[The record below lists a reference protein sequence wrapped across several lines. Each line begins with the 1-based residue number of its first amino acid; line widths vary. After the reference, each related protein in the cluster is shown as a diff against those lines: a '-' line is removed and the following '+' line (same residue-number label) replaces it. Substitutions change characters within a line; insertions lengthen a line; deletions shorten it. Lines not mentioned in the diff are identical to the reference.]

1 MTIEELAKQKANSV
15 PNSTLVKYYEAG
27 IPQWHMETILTML
40 KPKKLSVLQEFILKF
55 IASGI
60 NDVSDICKFLGV
72 NTSAVNNAVAILQ
85 KNSLITVDIFYSKLK
100 LTDKG
105 EDALKEAATIVPED
119 IEYAL
124 YVDGLVGNIY
134 LKDPNKRK
142 LYNAKEL
149 RSFEIKSINTTIEKP
164 TLDTLVYE
172 EVKRAINFFKKNH
185 AYEQDKLEGDL
196 QEVSRVA
203 KTYVEYKKVYV
214 LVFMN
219 NKSEDIEFQVYEGT
233 TRNDDYSI
241 ALQRQH
247 NNNTRVLDFDSKDE
261 TGEELDNSL
270 ISVLP
275 QEIIES
281 AKSFSYKDSTLER
294 EISNLTMQ
302 LDAIKDNSDDDD
314 EQKESA
320 TERIRFL
327 EKKIDEMKSERKG
340 ADRILSTYD
349 HRPLLLDA
357 LENAQN
363 TVVIVSPW
371 IKSGGLN
378 NEILGRIERTLQR
391 KTQVIIGYGI
401 SEKEDSDKWI
411 LQRLADIQKNVYGKN
426 LHLVKLSN
434 THEKVLIKDNEYM
447 VITSFNWLSFKGDP
461 NKGFRQETGYY
472 TESKEAIRQM
482 KANLSNRMSIKI

>member
-1 MTIEELAKQKANSV
+1 MTIDKLAKLKANSV

-27 IPQWHMETILTML
+27 IPQWHMEAILTML

-55 IASGI
+55 ISSGI
-60 NDVSDICKFLGV
+60 DDVSDICNFLGV
-72 NTSAVNNAVAILQ
+72 NKTAVNNAVAVLQ
-85 KNSLITVDIFYSKLK
+85 KNNLITVDIFYSKLK

-105 EDALKEAATIVPED
+105 EKDLKEAATIVPED

-124 YVDGLVGNIY
+124 YVDGLLGNVY
-134 LKDPNKRK
+134 LDTRK
-142 LYNAKEL
+142 LYTSKEL
-149 RSFEIKSINTTIEKP
+149 RSFEIKPINTTVERP
-164 TLDTLVYE
+164 TLDSLVYE
-172 EVKRAINFFKKNH
+172 EVKRAINLFKKNH

-196 QEVSRVA
+196 QEISCIA
-203 KTYVEYKKVYV
+203 KTYVEYKKVSV
-214 LVFMN
+214 LVFM
-219 NKSEDIEFQVYEGT
+219 NKSEDIEFQVFDGT

-241 ALQRQH
+241 ALQKQY
-247 NNNTRVLDFDSKDE
+247 NNNSRVLDFDSNFISE
-261 TGEELDNSL
+261 AEENNSL

-294 EISNLTMQ
+294 EISNLTTQ
-302 LDAIKDNSDDDD
+302 LDAIKKNDDDND
-314 EQKESA
+314 EQHKESA

-327 EKKIDEMKSERKG
+327 EKKIDEMKNERKG

-357 LENAQN
+357 LDNAQN
-363 TVVIVSPW
+363 MVVIVSPW
-371 IKSGGLN
+371 IKSGGMN
-378 NEILGRIERTLQR
+378 NEILGRIERALQR
-391 KTQVIIGYGI
+391 GTRVIIGYGI
-401 SEKEDSDKWI
+401 SEKEDSNRWI
-411 LQRLADIQKNVYGKN
+411 LQRLTDIQKKKYGDK
-426 LHLVKLSN
+426 LLLVKLSN

-472 TESKEAIRQM
+472 TESKEAINQM
-482 KANLSNRMSIKI
+482 KANLSNRMNTKI

>member
-1 MTIEELAKQKANSV
+1 MTIDELAKLKANSV

-27 IPQWHMETILTML
+27 IPQWHMEAILTML

-55 IASGI
+55 ISSGI
-60 NDVSDICKFLGV
+60 DDVSDICNFLGV
-72 NTSAVNNAVAILQ
+72 NKTAVNNAVAVLQ
-85 KNSLITVDIFYSKLK
+85 KNNLITVDIFYSKLK

-105 EDALKEAATIVPED
+105 EMALKEAATIVPED

-124 YVDGLVGNIY
+124 YVDGLLGNVY
-134 LKDPNKRK
+134 LDTRK
-142 LYNAKEL
+142 LYTSKEL
-149 RSFEIKSINTTIEKP
+149 RSFEIKPINTTVEKP
-164 TLDTLVYE
+164 TLDSLVYE
-172 EVKRAINFFKKNH
+172 EVKRAINLFKKNH

-196 QEVSRVA
+196 QEISRVA
-203 KTYVEYKKVYV
+203 KTYVEYKKVSV
-214 LVFMN
+214 LVFM
-219 NKSEDIEFQVYEGT
+219 NKSEDIEFQVFDGT

-241 ALQRQH
+241 ALQKQY
-247 NNNTRVLDFDSKDE
+247 NNNSRVLDFDSNFISE
-261 TGEELDNSL
+261 AEENNSL

-294 EISNLTMQ
+294 EISNLTTQ
-302 LDAIKDNSDDDD
+302 LDAIKKNDDDND
-314 EQKESA
+314 EQQKESA

-327 EKKIDEMKSERKG
+327 EKKIDEMKNERKG

-357 LENAQN
+357 LDNAQN
-363 TVVIVSPW
+363 MVVIVSPW

-378 NEILGRIERTLQR
+378 NEILGRIERALQR
-391 KTQVIIGYGI
+391 STRVIIGYGI
-401 SEKEDSDKWI
+401 SEKEDSDRWI
-411 LQRLADIQKNVYGKN
+411 LQRLTDIQKKKYGDK
-426 LHLVKLSN
+426 LLLVKLSN

-472 TESKEAIRQM
+472 TESKEAINQM
-482 KANLSNRMSIKI
+482 KANLSNRMNTKI

>member
-1 MTIEELAKQKANSV
+1 MTIDELAKLKANSV

-27 IPQWHMETILTML
+27 IPQWHMEAILTML

-55 IASGI
+55 ISSGI
-60 NDVSDICKFLGV
+60 DDVSDICNFLGV
-72 NTSAVNNAVAILQ
+72 NKTAVNNAVAVLQ
-85 KNSLITVDIFYSKLK
+85 KNNLITVDIFYSKLK

-105 EDALKEAATIVPED
+105 EKDLKEAATIVPED

-124 YVDGLVGNIY
+124 YVDGLLGNVY
-134 LKDPNKRK
+134 LDTRK
-142 LYNAKEL
+142 LYTSKEL
-149 RSFEIKSINTTIEKP
+149 RSFEIKPINTTVERP
-164 TLDTLVYE
+164 TLDSLVYE
-172 EVKRAINFFKKNH
+172 EVKRAINLFKKNH

-196 QEVSRVA
+196 QEISCIA
-203 KTYVEYKKVYV
+203 KTYVEYKKVSV
-214 LVFMN
+214 LVFM
-219 NKSEDIEFQVYEGT
+219 NKSEDIEFQVFDGT

-241 ALQRQH
+241 ALQKQY
-247 NNNTRVLDFDSKDE
+247 NNNSRVLDFDSNFISE
-261 TGEELDNSL
+261 AEENNSL

-294 EISNLTMQ
+294 EISNLTPHP
-302 LDAIKDNSDDDD
+302 DATKKNDDDND
-314 EQKESA
+314 EQHKESA

-327 EKKIDEMKSERKG
+327 EKKIDEMKNERKG

-357 LENAQN
+357 LDNAQN
-363 TVVIVSPW
+363 MVVIVSPW
-371 IKSGGLN
+371 IKSGGMN
-378 NEILGRIERTLQR
+378 NEILGRIERALQR
-391 KTQVIIGYGI
+391 GTRVIIGYGI
-401 SEKEDSDKWI
+401 SEKEDSDRWI
-411 LQRLADIQKNVYGKN
+411 LQRLTDIQKKKYGDK
-426 LHLVKLSN
+426 LLLVKLSN

-472 TESKEAIRQM
+472 TESKEAINQM
-482 KANLSNRMSIKI
+482 KANLSNRMNTKI

>member
-1 MTIEELAKQKANSV
+1 MTIEELAKKKANSV

-27 IPQWHMETILTML
+27 IPQWHVESILTML

-55 IASGI
+55 ISSGI
-60 NDVSDICKFLGV
+60 DDVSDICNFLGV
-72 NTSAVNNAVAILQ
+72 NASAVNNAVALLQ

-105 EDALKEAATIVPED
+105 EEALKEAATIVPED

-124 YVDGLVGNIY
+124 YVDGLIGNVY
-134 LKDPNKRK
+134 LDTRK
-142 LYNAKEL
+142 LYNPKEL
-149 RSFEIKSINTTIEKP
+149 RNFEIKAINTIVEKP
-164 TLDTLVYE
+164 TLDTLIYE
-172 EVKRAINFFKKNH
+172 VVKRAINLFKKNH
-185 AYEQDKLEGDL
+185 AYEQDKLAGDL
-196 QEVSRVA
+196 QEVSQVV

-214 LVFMN
+214 LVFIN
-219 NKSEDIEFQVYEGT
+219 NKSEDIEFQVYDGT

-241 ALQRQH
+241 ALQKQY
-247 NNNTRVLDFDSKDE
+247 NNNTHVLDFDSKESTDE
-261 TGEELDNSL
+261 ETDNSL

-275 QEIIES
+275 HEIIES

-294 EISNLTMQ
+294 EISNLTTQ
-302 LDAIKDNSDDDD
+302 LDAIRDSSDDDE

-327 EKKIDEMKSERKG
+327 EKKIDEMKNERKG

-349 HRPLLLDA
+349 HRPLLIDA

-378 NEILGRIERTLQR
+378 HEILGRIERALQR

-411 LQRLADIQKNVYGKN
+411 LQRLSEIQNKRYGNN
-426 LHLVKLSN
+426 LHLVRLSN

-472 TESKEAIRQM
+472 TESKDAIKQM
-482 KANLSNRMSIKI
+482 KVNLSNRMNIKI

>member
-1 MTIEELAKQKANSV
+1 MTIDELAKLKANSV

-27 IPQWHMETILTML
+27 IPQWHMEAILTML

-55 IASGI
+55 ILSGI
-60 NDVSDICKFLGV
+60 NDVSDICNFLGV
-72 NTSAVNNAVAILQ
+72 NKTAVNNAVAVLQ
-85 KNSLITVDIFYSKLK
+85 KNNLIMVDIFYSKLK

-105 EDALKEAATIVPED
+105 EKALKEAATIIPED
-119 IEYAL
+119 IEYVL
-124 YVDGLVGNIY
+124 YVDGLLGNIY
-134 LKDPNKRK
+134 LDTRK
-142 LYNAKEL
+142 LYTSKEL
-149 RSFEIKSINTTIEKP
+149 RGFEIKPINTTVEKP
-164 TLDTLVYE
+164 TLDSLVYD
-172 EVKRAINFFKKNH
+172 EVKRAINLFKKNH

-196 QEVSRVA
+196 QEISHVA
-203 KTYVEYKKVYV
+203 KTYVEYKKVSV
-214 LVFMN
+214 LVFM
-219 NKSEDIEFQVYEGT
+219 NKSEDIEFQVFDGT

-241 ALQRQH
+241 ALQKQY
-247 NNNTRVLDFDSKDE
+247 NNNSRVLDFDSNFISE
-261 TGEELDNSL
+261 AEENNSL

-294 EISNLTMQ
+294 EISNLTTQ
-302 LDAIKDNSDDDD
+302 LDAIKKNEDDND
-314 EQKESA
+314 EQQKESA

-327 EKKIDEMKSERKG
+327 EKKIDEMKNERKG

-357 LENAQN
+357 LDNALN
-363 TVVIVSPW
+363 MVVIVSPW

-378 NEILGRIERTLQR
+378 NEILERIDRALQR
-391 KTQVIIGYGI
+391 STRVIIGYGI
-401 SEKEDSDKWI
+401 SEKEDSDRWI
-411 LQRLADIQKNVYGKN
+411 LQRLTDIQKKKYGDK
-426 LHLVKLSN
+426 LLLVKLSN

-472 TESKEAIRQM
+472 TESKEAINQM
-482 KANLSNRMSIKI
+482 KANLSNRMSTKI

>member
-1 MTIEELAKQKANSV
+1 MTIDELAKLKANSV

-27 IPQWHMETILTML
+27 IPQWHMEAILTML

-55 IASGI
+55 ISSGI
-60 NDVSDICKFLGV
+60 DDVSDICNFLGV
-72 NTSAVNNAVAILQ
+72 NKTAVNNAVAVLQ
-85 KNSLITVDIFYSKLK
+85 KNNLITVDIFYSKLK

-105 EDALKEAATIVPED
+105 EKALKEAATIVPED

-124 YVDGLVGNIY
+124 YVDGLLGNVY
-134 LKDPNKRK
+134 LDTRK
-142 LYNAKEL
+142 LYTSKEL
-149 RSFEIKSINTTIEKP
+149 RSFEIKPINTTVEKP
-164 TLDTLVYE
+164 TLDSLVYE
-172 EVKRAINFFKKNH
+172 EVKRAINLFKKNH

-196 QEVSRVA
+196 QEISRVA
-203 KTYVEYKKVYV
+203 KTYVEYKKVSV
-214 LVFMN
+214 LVFM
-219 NKSEDIEFQVYEGT
+219 NKSEDIEFQVFDGT

-241 ALQRQH
+241 ALQKQY
-247 NNNTRVLDFDSKDE
+247 NNNSRVLDFDSNFISKA
-261 TGEELDNSL
+261 EENNSL

-294 EISNLTMQ
+294 EISNLTTQ
-302 LDAIKDNSDDDD
+302 LDAIKKNDDDND
-314 EQKESA
+314 EQQKESA

-327 EKKIDEMKSERKG
+327 EKKIDEMKNERKG

-357 LENAQN
+357 LDNAQN
-363 TVVIVSPW
+363 MVVIVSPW

-378 NEILGRIERTLQR
+378 NEILGRIERALQR
-391 KTQVIIGYGI
+391 STRVIIGYGI
-401 SEKEDSDKWI
+401 SEKEDSDRWI
-411 LQRLADIQKNVYGKN
+411 LQRLTDIQKKKYGDK
-426 LHLVKLSN
+426 LLLVKLSN

-472 TESKEAIRQM
+472 TESKEAINQM
-482 KANLSNRMSIKI
+482 KANLSNRMNTKI